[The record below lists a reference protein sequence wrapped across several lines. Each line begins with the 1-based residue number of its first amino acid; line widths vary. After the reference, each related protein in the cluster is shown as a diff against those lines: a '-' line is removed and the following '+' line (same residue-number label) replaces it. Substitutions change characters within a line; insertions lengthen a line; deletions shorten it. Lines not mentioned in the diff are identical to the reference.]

1 MSIYNIQNTKELRDA
16 YIFLGFEKELG
27 EPYGSIAKKIRAAI
41 REWNNRP
48 EPMEKVV
55 QQDDYGYITTLIEF
69 PEFVETAEDAEE
81 YFDYKYRRTY
91 VPTYYD
97 CTGQIFTTSHKCF
110 KRRGKWM
117 CRHSMAI
124 DC

>member
-48 EPMEKVV
+48 EPKEKVV
-55 QQDDYGYITTLIEF
+55 KGDFDRVITLIEF
-69 PEFVETAEDAEE
+69 PDWVETLEDAED
-81 YFDYKYRRTY
+81 YFCCNYHRAY

-117 CRHSMAI
+117 CYHSMAI